1 MLLMVRRPSPAER
14 SRMVSMSWW
23 NNSGGMALSSV
34 TWSSGPFA
42 GARPRLVAGCGGV
55 APVGLGAAG
64 QLPLLGPGRA
74 DRPQDKLAT
83 LAVRPGRHPGEDL
96 DPSRV
101 DQHHAAQVQHDVM
114 VALADQV
121 TQVLPQWGGR
131 IRVDV
136 PAHGADRWAVR
147 WCGRGLQQ
155 WGHGGLLAR
164 GATWPARKGQRQPP
178 RDPLRIGPAGG
189 LLGGGG

>member
-14 SRMVSMSWW
+14 SRMVSVSWW
-23 NNSGGMALSSV
+23 NNSGGMAHSSV

-64 QLPLLGPGRA
+64 QLQLLGQGRA
-74 DRPQDKLAT
+74 DRPQHQLPT
-83 LAVRPGRHPGEDL
+83 LAARPGRHPGEDL

-101 DQHHAAQVQHDVM
+101 DQDHAAQVQHDVM

-121 TQVLPQWGGR
+121 AQVLPQLGGR

-136 PAHGADRWAVR
+136 T
-147 WCGRGLQQ
+147 
-155 WGHGGLLAR
+155 AR
-164 GATWPARKGQRQPP
+164 GDAGW
-178 RDPLRIGPAGG
+178 PLRWG
-189 LLGGGG
+189 